1 MRQKRQNI
9 DYYISCSPTTDKL
22 DFRYKTEAE
31 YDKCSKAQMRELT
44 MANLDVIIASMKL
57 QGMKYRHFHGLDIID
72 EFYQR
77 LINRAQQYMPVMYA
91 VMDAYEP
98 PPNITMFKHNVEY
111 YIGSSFEEYRYMG
124 AKLDVKRK
132 NMLKVT
138 DSEQVLRDKLTKL
151 QKTILRTVL
160 WASNYIKTKRQD
172 TLWGS
177 LHIQIHD
184 LVQHIFTELN
194 ADLDKMPNGVKK
206 AKALH

>member
-1 MRQKRQNI
+1 M
-9 DYYISCSPTTDKL
+9 S
-22 DFRYKTEAE
+22 
-31 YDKCSKAQMRELT
+31 ELT
-44 MANLDVIIASMKL
+44 MANLDVIIAAMKL
-57 QGMKYRHFHGLDIID
+57 QGMKYRHFHGLDVID

-77 LINRAQQYMPVMYA
+77 LINRAQQYVPVMYA

-124 AKLDVKRK
+124 SKLDVRRK

-138 DSEQVLRDKLTKL
+138 ESEQVLRAKLTKL
-151 QKTILRTVL
+151 QKTILRMVL

-184 LVQHIFTELN
+184 LVQHIFAELN

-206 AKALH
+206 AKAL